1 MTSGLVLLVVGTL
14 LGTPPCEGVVHGRVM
29 DAETGEPLSRT
40 RIESGEGVQAVR
52 SDSAGRFR
60 LEGVCPGKVRVRA
73 VRSDYALRE
82 LTVTVEQEQR
92 VEVFLS
98 SMRVARGEELVVQAP
113 RVKASDTRSV
123 VSLEGEA
130 LSRTRGESLADALAA
145 LPGVTVLRNGMTAKP
160 VVRGQYGAR
169 VLKLYDGVRHEG
181 QDWGLDHSP
190 EIDPFAAG
198 AMRVVK
204 GAAGVRYGPDA
215 IAGVLL
221 IEPPS
226 LLEAPGFRIHSELV
240 GALNGKRGT
249 IAARVDG
256 KHEVLPG
263 LAWRVDANYSRGAGL
278 MTPNYPLDNTG
289 IEEWNIGAIVEYEG
303 DCWDV
308 KLSYRR
314 NDRLNGICLCV
325 RNETTADFDAQLLR
339 DTPLNSE
346 LYLADY
352 EIERPFQDVTHDVAF
367 ARSNI
372 AFEDV
377 GTLELTYAFQL
388 NDRRE
393 FDIVRQRDSPIAQF
407 NFTLRSH
414 AADIMF
420 RHAPIALGDDL
431 RLEGLAGL
439 SGLVQENVYRG
450 WPLLSDYR
458 AFGGGVFALERLI
471 IGRFELEAGLRFDH
485 MTRDAYIPEKTYE
498 SLVREGRIEP
508 GACTVL
514 DNFTRCGSAFNAG
527 TVSLGGLMRIAEGL
541 SAKVDL
547 SSATRFPTIDEQ
559 HISGASPAF
568 PVMARGRGDLGPE
581 TSWSLSGTFEVGFP
595 WISAE
600 LSVYGSFIDD
610 YIYLAP
616 ELRADGT
623 VRTDVLISGRF
634 PRFSYE
640 PVDALYYGL
649 DASAALSL
657 GPIDLSVQGSL
668 VRASDVDTGEFLLF
682 IPADRLSTEL
692 TYRLPDASAVVDS
705 YVSFDATLVASQYN
719 VSPEVDFAPVPDG
732 YVLLGLSAGTKF
744 VWGEQRI
751 SLSVEAQNIL
761 NTRYRDY
768 TSLLRYYSDEPG
780 AQVFLRLGTELNL

>member
-1 MTSGLVLLVVGTL
+1 MGTL
-14 LGTPPCEGVVHGRVM
+14 YGAPPCESVLHGQVL
-29 DAETGEPLSRT
+29 DAASGKALSRA
-40 RIESGEGVQAVR
+40 RIEVGEGEKAAR
-52 SDSAGRFR
+52 SGSDGRFR
-60 LEGVCPGKVRVRA
+60 FEGLCPGELRLRVVRP
-73 VRSDYALRE
+73 DYALRE
-82 LTVTVEQEQR
+82 LTLKLSAER
-92 VEVFLS
+92 HVEVPLLP
-98 SMRVARGEELVVQAP
+98 MRVAQGGELVVEAP

-123 VSLEGEA
+123 VSLEGDA
-130 LSRTRGESLADALAA
+130 LLRARGKSLADSLAA
-145 LPGVTVLRNGMTAKP
+145 LPGVTVLRNGITAKP
-160 VVRGQYGAR
+160 VVRGQYGTR

-221 IEPPS
+221 IEPPE
-226 LLEAPGFRIHSELV
+226 LLKDPGLKIHGELI

-249 IAARVDG
+249 FAMRLDGNHAFLPGLSWRVDG
-256 KHEVLPG
+256 
-263 LAWRVDANYSRGAGL
+263 NYSRGAGL

-289 IEEWNIGAIVEYEG
+289 IEEWNIGAMVAYEG
-303 DCWDV
+303 DCWNA

-314 NDRLNGICLCV
+314 NDRRNGVCLCV

-346 LYLADY
+346 LYKADY
-352 EIERPFQDVTHDVAF
+352 EISRPFQDVVHDLVI
-367 ARSNI
+367 AR
-372 AFEDV
+372 AGVEFE
-377 GTLELTYAFQL
+377 GLGELEATYAFQL

-393 FDIVRQRDSPIAQF
+393 YDIVRTETSFAQY

-414 AADIMF
+414 TLDVSF
-420 RHAPIALGDDL
+420 RHAPISLTKGL

-439 SGLVQENVYRG
+439 SGLMQENVYRG

-458 AFGGGVFALERLI
+458 AFGASVFALERLI
-471 IGRFELEAGLRFDH
+471 VGRFEFEAGARFDH
-485 MTRDAYIPEKTYE
+485 MTREAHIPKKTYQ
-498 SLVREGRIEP
+498 SLVREGRIFADECIV
-508 GACTVL
+508 G
-514 DNFTRCGSAFNAG
+514 DEFTRCPSAFNAG
-527 TVSLGGLMRIAEGL
+527 TLSLGALMRIREGL
-541 SAKVDL
+541 DAKIDL
-547 SSATRFPTIDEQ
+547 STATRFPTIDEQ
-559 HISGASPAF
+559 YISGASPSF
-568 PVMARGRGDLGPE
+568 PVMARGRGGLGPE
-581 TSWSLSGTFEVGFP
+581 TSWSLSGTFEAAFP

-616 ELRADGT
+616 ELREDGT
-623 VRTDVLISGRF
+623 VRTDVLISGRY

-649 DASAALSL
+649 DASASLSFDPFDLSL
-657 GPIDLSVQGSL
+657 QGSL
-668 VRASDVDTGEFLLF
+668 VRAINVDNGEFLLF
-682 IPADRLSTEL
+682 IPSDRIRTEV
-692 TYRLPDASAVVDS
+692 TYRPPDASFAIDS
-705 YVSFDATLVASQYN
+705 YISLNASFVAPQYS

-732 YVLLGLSAGTKF
+732 YVLLGASVGTKF
-744 VWGEQRI
+744 VWGDQRL
-751 SLSVEAQNIL
+751 SLSVEAQNML

-780 AQVFLRLGTELNL
+780 FQLFVRLGTELSI